1 MDVLEKR
8 RQFEAMVSVLE
19 EAGEGSA
26 HSGDIYYVWTCLM
39 TGFEN
44 QKMKMV
50 YRLSKNTKEKGPQP
64 DAQSTTCKY
73 IIVPQVDEQK
83 AVSILGWESEML
95 AQKVKESEITE
106 QDSLLLTRNLLRI
119 AIFNIS
125 YIRGLFPENYFN
137 DKSVPA
143 LEMKIKKLMP
153 TDAESRRLVDWM
165 EKGVY
170 DALQKKYLRTLLFC
184 ICEAVDGPIIE
195 EYTFSF
201 SYSNSDSQE
210 VSMNINRNGTKKGGT
225 FNCNSNTEITPSQMR
240 SSACKMVR
248 TLIQLMRT
256 LDKMPEERT
265 ILMKLL
271 YYDDVTPV
279 DYEPPFFRGCTE
291 EEALNPWT
299 RSPLKMQV
307 GNVNSKYFVLALKVK
322 SVLDPCEDENDD
334 QDDVSL
340 GADSPT
346 RDENSES
353 DSEISNSDDDQY
365 IVAPVAKKQ
374 TREDNIA
381 VDEDDIQDPEKDVQQ
396 LGRVKDWIRSY
407 HLDTVEL
414 TDVLSNFPDISVVKT
429 PEIMDKLVKEGVITK
444 AGAESYNIKKQKK
457 SDYEFDAVKEEME
470 GQTVANDG
478 KAGVIGVDHMYMKA
492 LYHALPMNYISV
504 AKLQSKLEGE
514 ANPTIVRKLIDKMTR
529 DGFVEAKSNRRLGK
543 RVIHSDLTKKMLIEV
558 KKSLLNVDDMSLD
571 ANESVNK
578 SNHLQLQTTDNNHK
592 DLSTCGGLHSIG
604 SDLTRTHG
612 RSGGL
617 QNDSIKTE
625 QTVSRRREQGNTLT
639 SRTEP
644 VTSRESFVPGIEDGR
659 ANGDTN
665 IREGMDTIMC
675 SRSTQDKR
683 ARKAST
689 VKEPILQYTKR
700 QKSQAV

>member
-1 MDVLEKR
+1 MDNTPDSL
-8 RQFEAMVSVLE
+8 AWANAIMVVKVKITMESLSV
-19 EAGEGSA
+19 
-26 HSGDIYYVWTCLM
+26 
-39 TGFEN
+39 
-44 QKMKMV
+44 
-50 YRLSKNTKEKGPQP
+50 
-64 DAQSTTCKY
+64 
-73 IIVPQVDEQK
+73 
-83 AVSILGWESEML
+83 ML

-125 YIRGLFPENYFN
+125 YIRGLFPEKYFN

-210 VSMNINRNGTKKGGT
+210 VSMNINRNGTKEGGT

-291 EEALNPWT
+291 EEAHNPWT

-307 GNVNSKYFVLALKVK
+307 GNVNSKHFVLALKVK

-340 GADSPT
+340 GGDSPR

-365 IVAPVAKKQ
+365 IVAPVEKKQ

-381 VDEDDIQDPEKDVQQ
+381 VDEDDTQDPEKDLQQ

-414 TDVLSNFPDISVVKT
+414 TDVLSNFPDISVVLIEAVMNNLELFLLVA
-429 PEIMDKLVKEGVITK
+429 EIMDKLVKEGVTTR
-444 AGAESYNIKKQKK
+444 ASAESYNIKKQKRANFKSQK

-558 KKSLLNVDDMSLD
+558 KKALLDVDDMSLD

-592 DLSTCGGLHSIG
+592 DLSTCGDLHSIG
-604 SDLTRTHG
+604 SDLTRTRG

-617 QNDSIKTE
+617 QNDSTRTE
-625 QTVSRRREQGNTLT
+625 QTVSRREQGNTLT
-639 SRTEP
+639 SRAEP

-689 VKEPILQYTKR
+689 VKEPILQYRKR